1 MSETTEQ
8 CSPRSTA
15 FTLLRMTAEGEA
27 AHHAAGGEG
36 PPPADMKMYG
46 VLTST
51 LESWRRSGRLR
62 PQAMV
67 LVEWLA
73 TEFAGYR
80 IQILGQDQDQDQ
92 DRFGSWLLAFG
103 DEVSLAQRHPHPA
116 GPTCVELLSVVA
128 SAPPGERPQDRVARL
143 AVPFLAYLRQ
153 GSELEDAREIAL
165 SFALW
170 AGQALASLMQYDIG
184 RITSY
189 TQARAS

>member
-15 FTLLRMTAEGEA
+15 FTLLRMTAQGEA
-27 AHHAAGGEG
+27 AHHAASGEG
-36 PPPADMKMYG
+36 PPPADMKMHG
-46 VLTST
+46 MLTSA

-80 IQILGQDQDQDQ
+80 IQILGQD
-92 DRFGSWLLAFG
+92 RFDSWLLAFG
-103 DEVSLAQRHPHPA
+103 DDVSLAQRHPHPA

-128 SAPPGERPQDRVARL
+128 SAPPGERPEDRAARL

-165 SFALW
+165 SFVLW
-170 AGQALASLMQYDIG
+170 AGQALASLMQYDTG
-184 RITSY
+184 RITGY
-189 TQARAS
+189 TQARTS